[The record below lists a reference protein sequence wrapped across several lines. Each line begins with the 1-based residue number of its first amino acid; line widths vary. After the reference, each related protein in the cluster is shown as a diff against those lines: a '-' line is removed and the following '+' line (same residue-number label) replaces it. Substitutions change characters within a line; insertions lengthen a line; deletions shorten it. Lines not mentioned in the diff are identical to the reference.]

1 MVSNLAL
8 LLVCVCACACVCVCD
23 CPFNYQ
29 SDSVTLLQVAIGIPE
44 KTRRFG
50 MQSGQD
56 RYFDNLIKFFPEEEA
71 VIRKYEQLISVSA
84 PSLISVREKKN

>member
-1 MVSNLAL
+1 
-8 LLVCVCACACVCVCD
+8 
-23 CPFNYQ
+23 
-29 SDSVTLLQVAIGIPE
+29 
-44 KTRRFG
+44 

-84 PSLISVREKKN
+84 TFVLKVSFLQMHIHSFIYVSASSFTHLCKHFFSHSFMNTVSDSVPFGLLILP